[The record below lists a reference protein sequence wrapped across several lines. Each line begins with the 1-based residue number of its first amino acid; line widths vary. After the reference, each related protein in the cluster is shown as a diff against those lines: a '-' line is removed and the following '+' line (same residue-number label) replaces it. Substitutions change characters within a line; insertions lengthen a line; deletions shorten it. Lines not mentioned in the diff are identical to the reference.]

1 MTLAEDGVRRS
12 GRRSVGIRTAVVWD
26 SLGPVL
32 AAGPLDVVDVGGGT
46 GHFAVPLAEL
56 EHRVTVVDA
65 NPDALAALERRA
77 DEAGV
82 IVIGRQADAHELLS
96 VVDEAAADLVLC
108 HSALEYVEDPA
119 AVLAALVGALRPGGG
134 LSVLV
139 TGSLAAALHRA
150 ATGHFED
157 AQRALTRADGRWGEH
172 DPVPHRFTRD
182 SLLALATD
190 AGLVDV
196 RVTGSVSSPTSS
208 PRASSTLTRTPPKP
222 CAPWR
227 PRQSS
232 TPSSANWP
240 PNSTSAPTGPPDD
253 RPPLGIRLGRRRR

>member
-1 MTLAEDGVRRS
+1 MRRS
-12 GRRSVGIRTAVVWD
+12 GRRSAGIRAAVVWD
-26 SLGPVL
+26 SLEPVL

-108 HSALEYVEDPA
+108 HSVLEYVEDPA
-119 AVLAALVGALRPGGG
+119 AALAALVGALRPGGA

-139 TGSLAAALHRA
+139 AGSLAAALHRA

-157 AQRALTRADGRWGEH
+157 AQRVLTRADGRWGEH

-182 SLLALATD
+182 SLRVLAAD

-196 RVTGSVSSPTSS
+196 QV
-208 PRASSTLTRTPPKP
+208 
-222 CAPWR
+222 
-227 PRQSS
+227 
-232 TPSSANWP
+232 
-240 PNSTSAPTGPPDD
+240 D
-253 RPPLGIRLGRRRR
+253 GIRVFADLVPEGLIDSDPHAAEALRALEAVAGQHPVLRELATQLHLSAHRPA